1 MKTNEILMDIGK
13 RTDGDIY
20 LGVVGPVRVGKSTFI
35 KRFMELA
42 VIPLIEQEDAKKRT
56 IDELPQSGEG
66 NMIMTVEPKFVPN
79 TAVNVHL
86 DDDLAVNIRLVDCV
100 GYVIDGAKGY
110 KDDTGEIR
118 LVKTP
123 WFLESIPFDRAAKIG
138 TQKVIQDHSTIGIVV
153 TSDGSITDISRESYV
168 SAENDVISELK
179 EIGKPFV
186 IVVNSKNPE
195 GAIATSLVTSLKD
208 THQVPVVALSVSDML
223 IDDVNQ
229 LLRLAL
235 YEFPLSEINVQVP
248 KWIHSLNENH
258 WLRKSINDTISNSL
272 QSVSKLCDVEP
283 LKERLEENEAVT
295 QAVLTGLDPSSGSAN
310 IVIKPDPL
318 LYRQIIKEVIG
329 EDVQDKADLLAL
341 LTNLMEAKK
350 EYDRIASALEM
361 VKATGYGF
369 ALPTM
374 KDIELTDPI
383 VIKQGPRYGMRM
395 TAKASTIHMMKVDV
409 ASSFEPI
416 IGTKQQS
423 EDFVEY
429 LIDNNRDN
437 PEAIYDCEVF
447 GRRLGDL
454 ISEGINVK
462 LTAIPENARE
472 KIHDILSKIVNKGKS
487 NVIAVVL

>member
-1 MKTNEILMDIGK
+1 MKTNEILKDIGS

-42 VIPLIEQEDAKKRT
+42 VIPLIDHPDAKKRA

-79 TAVNVHL
+79 TAVSIHL

-100 GYVIDGAKGY
+100 GYVIDGARGY
-110 KDDTGEIR
+110 KDETGEIR

-123 WFLESIPFDRAAKIG
+123 WFLESIPFDKAARVG
-138 TQKVIQDHSTIGIVV
+138 TQKVIQDHSTIGIVL
-153 TSDGSITDISRESYV
+153 TSDGTVTDISREAYV
-168 SAENDVISELK
+168 EAENEVIQELK
-179 EIGKPFV
+179 NIGKPFV
-186 IVVNSKNPE
+186 IVVNSRDPQ
-195 GAIATSLVTSLKD
+195 GAIATSLTDQLNKE
-208 THQVPVVALSVSDML
+208 HQVPVVAMSIIDMTL
-223 IDDVNQ
+223 EDINH

-235 YEFPLSEINVQVP
+235 YEFPVSEINVRVP
-248 KWIHSLNENH
+248 KWIHSLNEKH
-258 WLRKSINDTISNSL
+258 WLKQSINETTANSL
-272 QSVSKLCDVEP
+272 QNVVKLCDVEP
-283 LKERLEENEAVT
+283 LKERLETNEAIN
-295 QAVLTGLDPSSGSAN
+295 QAVLSGLDPSQGSAE
-310 IVIKPDPL
+310 ILIRPDPT
-318 LYRQIIKEVIG
+318 LYRQVIKEVIG
-329 EDVQDKADLLAL
+329 EEVEDKADLLAL
-341 LTNLMEAKK
+341 LTQLMEAKK
-350 EYDRIASALEM
+350 EYDGIASALKM

-374 KDIELTDPI
+374 KDITLTEPL
-383 VIKQGPRYGMRM
+383 VIKQGPRYGMRI

-409 ASSFEPI
+409 ESNFEPI

-423 EDFVEY
+423 EDFVEF
-429 LIDNNRDN
+429 LAESQQNH

>member
-1 MKTNEILMDIGK
+1 MKTNEILKDIGK

-35 KRFMELA
+35 KRFMEQA
-42 VIPLIEQEDAKKRT
+42 VIPLIENADAKKRA

-79 TAVNVHL
+79 SAVNVHL
-86 DDDLAVNIRLVDCV
+86 DEDLSVNIRLVDCV
-100 GYVIDGAKGY
+100 GYLIEGARGF
-110 KDDTGEIR
+110 KDDQGEIR

-123 WFLESIPFDRAAKIG
+123 WFLESIPFDKAAQVG

-153 TSDGSITDISRESYV
+153 TSDGSVTDIKRDAYIE
-168 SAENDVISELK
+168 AEDAVIKELK
-179 EIGKPFV
+179 NIGKPFV
-186 IVVNSKNPE
+186 IVVNSRHPE
-195 GAIATSLVTSLKD
+195 SEETQNIVISLKEK
-208 THQVPVVALSVSDML
+208 HQAPVSALSVSEMTLDN
-223 IDDVNQ
+223 INQ
-229 LLRLAL
+229 LLRQAL

-248 KWIHSLNENH
+248 KWIHSLNEKH
-258 WLRKSINDTISNSL
+258 WLRQSINETINTSM
-272 QSVSKLCDVEP
+272 QAVSKLCDVDP
-283 LKERLEENEAVT
+283 LRKRLEENEAVNR
-295 QAVLTGLDPSSGSAN
+295 AVLTGLDPSNGSAN
-310 IVIKPDPL
+310 IVIKPEPA

-329 EDVQDKADLLAL
+329 KEVEDKADLLAL

-350 EYDRIASALEM
+350 EYDGVASALKM

-383 VIKQGPRYGMRM
+383 VVKQGPRYGMKI

-409 ASSFEPI
+409 SSSFEPI

-423 EDFVEY
+423 EDFIDY
-429 LIDNNRDN
+429 LIESNKDN
-437 PEAIYDCEVF
+437 PDAIYDCEVF

>member
-1 MKTNEILMDIGK
+1 MKTNEILKDIGQ

-42 VIPLIEQEDAKKRT
+42 VIPLIGNSDAKKRA

-79 TAVNVHL
+79 TAVSVHL

-100 GYVIDGAKGY
+100 GYVIDGARGY
-110 KDDTGEIR
+110 KDEKGEIR

-123 WFLESIPFDRAAKIG
+123 WFLESIPFDRAAKVG
-138 TQKVIQDHSTIGIVV
+138 TQKVIQDHSTIGIVL
-153 TSDGSITDISRESYV
+153 TSDGTVTDIKREAYIE
-168 SAENDVISELK
+168 AENEVIEELK
-179 EIGKPFV
+179 KIGKPFV
-186 IVVNSKNPE
+186 IVLNSQEPTNE
-195 GAIATSLVTSLKD
+195 RTIALADELKER
-208 THQVPVVALSVSDML
+208 HEVPVVAMSAAEMTL
-223 IDDVNQ
+223 DDVNQ

-235 YEFPLSEINVQVP
+235 YEFPLSSINVQVP
-248 KWIHSLNENH
+248 KWIHSLNEGH
-258 WLRKSINDTISNSL
+258 WLKKSVNETIANSL
-272 QSVSKLCDVEP
+272 QSVNKLRDVEP
-283 LKERLEENEAVT
+283 LQTRLEENEAISK
-295 QAVLTGLDPSSGSAN
+295 AVLTGLDPAVGSAE
-310 IVIKPDPL
+310 IVIRPEPS

-329 EDVQDKADLLAL
+329 EDVADKADLLAL
-341 LTNLMEAKK
+341 LTQLTEAKK
-350 EYDRIASALEM
+350 EYDRVASALKM
-361 VKATGYGF
+361 VQATGYGF

-383 VIKQGPRYGMRM
+383 VVKQGPRYGMRM

-409 ASSFEPI
+409 ESQFEPI

-423 EDFVEY
+423 EDFIDY
-429 LIDNNRDN
+429 LVRNRQDN

>member
-1 MKTNEILMDIGK
+1 MKTNEILKDIGK

-20 LGVVGPVRVGKSTFI
+20 LGIVGPVRVGKSTFI

-42 VIPLIEQEDAKKRT
+42 VIPLIENQDAKKRA

-86 DDDLAVNIRLVDCV
+86 DDDLSVNIRLVDCV
-100 GYVIDGAKGY
+100 GYVIDGARGY
-110 KDDTGEIR
+110 KDETGEIR

-123 WFLESIPFDRAAKIG
+123 WFLESIPFDKAARVG
-138 TQKVIQDHSTIGIVV
+138 TQKVIQDHSTIGIVL
-153 TSDGSITDISRESYV
+153 TSDGSVTDIEREAYLE
-168 SAENDVISELK
+168 AENEVIQELK
-179 EIGKPFV
+179 QIGKPFV
-186 IVVNSKNPE
+186 IVVNSRNPE
-195 GAIATSLVTSLKD
+195 GDKAKAAAEQLKD
-208 THQVPVVALSVSDML
+208 KHQAPVIALSVQDMNL
-223 IDDVNQ
+223 EDVNQ
-229 LLRLAL
+229 LLRQAL

-248 KWIHSLNENH
+248 KWIHALNEQH
-258 WLRKSINDTISNSL
+258 WLRKSVNETINHSM
-272 QSVSKLCDVEP
+272 QSVSKLSDVEP
-283 LKERLEENEAVT
+283 LRERLEENEAISK
-295 QAVLTGLDPSSGSAN
+295 AVLTGLDPSTGSAN
-310 IVIKPDPL
+310 IVIRPEPS
-318 LYRQIIKEVIG
+318 LYRQVIKEVIG
-329 EDVQDKADLLAL
+329 EDVEDKADLLNL
-341 LTNLMEAKK
+341 LTHLTQAKK
-350 EYDRIASALEM
+350 EYDHVASALKM

-374 KDIELTDPI
+374 HDIELTDP
-383 VIKQGPRYGMRM
+383 VVVKQGPRYGMRM

-409 ASSFEPI
+409 ESNFEPI

-423 EDFVEY
+423 EDFIDY
-429 LIDNNRDN
+429 LIESNKDN